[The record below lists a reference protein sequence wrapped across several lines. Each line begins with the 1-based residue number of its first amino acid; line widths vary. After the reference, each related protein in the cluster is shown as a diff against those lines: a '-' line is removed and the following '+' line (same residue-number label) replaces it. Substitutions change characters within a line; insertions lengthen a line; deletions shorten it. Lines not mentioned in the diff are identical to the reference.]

1 VREILLSVDELG
13 DFARASQDGIPG
25 RLRIGV
31 IPTIAP
37 YLLPT
42 IIGDLSKLH
51 PEIDIHMRETQTE
64 KLIRELEHGLLD
76 TAIVT
81 GCETWAGFS
90 VTTLKSRLVGLL
102 SYDLTVLLKRPQWK
116 LHRRRGHSVMLVQAL
131 EGFKG
136 ANEALL
142 TGKSETIIAASILF
156 VLLTGRQHRR
166 RQAT

>member
-13 DFARASQDGIPG
+13 DFARASQDGLPG

-31 IPTIAP
+31 IPTIVL

-42 IIGDLSKLH
+42 IVGDLSKLH

-90 VTTLKSRLVGLL
+90 VTTLKSRLVLC
-102 SYDLTVLLKRPQWK
+102 SE
-116 LHRRRGHSVMLVQAL
+116 RGAKEATMEAAQAW
-131 EGFKG
+131 GHCD
-136 ANEALL
+136 
-142 TGKSETIIAASILF
+142 AS
-156 VLLTGRQHRR
+156 TSP
-166 RQAT
+166 